1 MRTSTFCDMA
11 MNTNSLTW
19 RELLFFVSK
28 LHSLSMRIVFHRKM
42 IFMFGGIVAYYA
54 ILYAIAIWRPGEGFS
69 VEQALHVL
77 VEVPGTVLAIYLTMD
92 LVSGERDK
100 DTLEILFSTAIS
112 HYTTWAVR
120 IVSICAAL
128 FATLMAMST
137 ISYYFFAEFPYV
149 LGGLNAWIPAFFMVG
164 ATFLFSVLCRSG
176 NAAGM
181 LAVGLLIAILL
192 STETFED
199 TSYYLF
205 LKPFDPPSD
214 LDTSLW
220 VNRVVLN
227 RAGIAILGILFI
239 FLALRRMIEREKLL

>member
-1 MRTSTFCDMA
+1 M
-11 MNTNSLTW
+11 
-19 RELLFFVSK
+19 
-28 LHSLSMRIVFHRKM
+28 
-42 IFMFGGIVAYYA
+42 
-54 ILYAIAIWRPGEGFS
+54 
-69 VEQALHVL
+69 
-77 VEVPGTVLAIYLTMD
+77 
-92 LVSGERDK
+92 
-100 DTLEILFSTAIS
+100 
-112 HYTTWAVR
+112 
-120 IVSICAAL
+120 
-128 FATLMAMST
+128 
-137 ISYYFFAEFPYV
+137 
-149 LGGLNAWIPAFFMVG
+149 
-164 ATFLFSVLCRSG
+164 FSVLCRSG

-181 LAVGLLIAILL
+181 LAVGLLIVILL